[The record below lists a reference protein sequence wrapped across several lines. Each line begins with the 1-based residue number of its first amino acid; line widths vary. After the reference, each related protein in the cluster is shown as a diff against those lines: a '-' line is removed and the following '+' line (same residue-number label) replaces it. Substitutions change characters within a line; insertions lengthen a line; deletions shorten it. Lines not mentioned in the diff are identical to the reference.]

1 MNDDNNIN
9 DYYVKISSLENSN
22 DALLKQHNL
31 DFEKIQNQNM
41 EIIKLQ
47 ESLMKNKQEINKY
60 LTEKNSFIQRIAEF
74 EKEINEKNKLISKLK
89 QNDEVFKNKVNMISK
104 KYDEAFTELNNLKQQ
119 RSDDDDLKNDEIFNL
134 KCEIQQYKDN
144 EKTLLNHNEELKQ
157 IVEKIKEQL
166 LDETN
171 ANDRL
176 NQHINQLNNDLIQLK
191 GEYNKIKSQ
200 LRNTELELNDKK
212 EENEFLVEEKKKA
225 NTLKNE
231 NVRINQE
238 NSDLL
243 RKS

>member
-1 MNDDNNIN
+1 
-9 DYYVKISSLENSN
+9 
-22 DALLKQHNL
+22 
-31 DFEKIQNQNM
+31 M

-74 EKEINEKNKLISKLK
+74 EKEINDKNKKISKLK
-89 QNDEVFKNKVNMISK
+89 QNDEVYKNKINILTQ
-104 KYDEAFTELNNLKQQ
+104 KYDETLIELNNLKQI
-119 RSDDDDLKNDEIFNL
+119 RTDDDELKNDEIFNL
-134 KCEIQQYKDN
+134 QCDIQQYKDN

-212 EENEFLVEEKKKA
+212 EENEFLVEEKK
-225 NTLKNE
+225 
-231 NVRINQE
+231 
-238 NSDLL
+238 S
-243 RKS
+243 

>member
-1 MNDDNNIN
+1 MEENKININ
-9 DYYVKISSLENSN
+9 NYFSKINDLENSN
-22 DALLKQHNL
+22 NTLLKQHSI
-31 DFEKIQNQNM
+31 DFEKIQEQNM

-74 EKEINEKNKLISKLK
+74 EKEINDKNKKISKLK
-89 QNDEVFKNKVNMISK
+89 QNDEVYKNKINILTQ
-104 KYDEAFTELNNLKQQ
+104 KYDETLIELNNLKQI
-119 RSDDDDLKNDEIFNL
+119 RTDDDELKNDEIFNL
-134 KCEIQQYKDN
+134 QCDIQQYKDN

-191 GEYNKIKSQ
+191 GEYNKIK
-200 LRNTELELNDKK
+200 
-212 EENEFLVEEKKKA
+212 
-225 NTLKNE
+225 
-231 NVRINQE
+231 
-238 NSDLL
+238 
-243 RKS
+243 

>member
-144 EKTLLNHNEELKQ
+144 EKTLLSHNEELIY
-157 IVEKIKEQL
+157 IVEKSK
-166 LDETN
+166 
-171 ANDRL
+171 
-176 NQHINQLNNDLIQLK
+176 
-191 GEYNKIKSQ
+191 
-200 LRNTELELNDKK
+200 
-212 EENEFLVEEKKKA
+212 
-225 NTLKNE
+225 
-231 NVRINQE
+231 
-238 NSDLL
+238 
-243 RKS
+243 